1 MRDDPALLVLDEP
14 AAALDALAE
23 QRLVDAYQ
31 ATAAEVAA
39 VVGGV
44 TIFVTHRLSTVRLA
58 DQVVVLDAGRVVE
71 QGSHADLVATDG
83 PYARLW
89 TLQSRAYTT

>member
-1 MRDDPALLVLDEP
+1 MRERSQRDDEG
-14 AAALDALAE
+14 
-23 QRLVDAYQ
+23 
-31 ATAAEVAA
+31 T
-39 VVGGV
+39 GGRASG
-44 TIFVTHRLSTVRLA
+44 RLSTVRLA

-89 TLQSRAYTT
+89 TLQSRADTT

>member
-1 MRDDPALLVLDEP
+1 M
-14 AAALDALAE
+14 
-23 QRLVDAYQ
+23 
-31 ATAAEVAA
+31 
-39 VVGGV
+39 
-44 TIFVTHRLSTVRLA
+44 RLA